1 MLDAINSIAGDAHK
15 SRARSVF
22 RLKIIN
28 ISGVAPGA
36 AWLLA
41 LLCVVFSLVTPD
53 FLSSANLRNVLLQ
66 GTILLLLALP
76 MTLIILTE
84 GLDLSMGAALSLCTV
99 VLAAVQ
105 IATGSILLGFATALL
120 VALVVGLLNG
130 ALIAVF
136 DLPPFVVTLGTL
148 GAAQGLALVAAEGRN
163 TMGVAEGLRWFWEGS
178 FLGLASPMWMAALVW
193 AAIHVLLYHTRFG
206 SRVFALGGNREAL
219 RFAGISVKW
228 SLLWV
233 YALGG
238 ACVGLAALLMTARV
252 NGGHPTVAIGLEFD
266 AIAAVA
272 VGGTAFERGKGSLG
286 GTVLGVLV
294 VGVMRNGLNLLSMP
308 SSIQVAAVGVVVIA
322 ALWVDAARG
331 RS

>member
-1 MLDAINSIAGDAHK
+1 MI
-15 SRARSVF
+15 
-22 RLKIIN
+22 
-28 ISGVAPGA
+28 PGA
-36 AWLLA
+36 AWSLA
-41 LLCVVFSLVTPD
+41 VLCMVFSLVTPD

-105 IATGSILLGFATALL
+105 IATGSILLGFASALL
-120 VALVVGLLNG
+120 VAVMVGLLNG

-178 FLGLASPMWMAALVW
+178 FLGLASPLWMAALVW
-193 AAIHVLLYHTRFG
+193 AVIHVLLYHTRFG
-206 SRVFALGGNREAL
+206 NRVFAMGGNREAL

-233 YALGG
+233 YVLGG

-252 NGGHPTVAIGLEFD
+252 NGGHPTAAIGLEFD

-308 SSIQVAAVGVVVIA
+308 SSVQVAAVGVVVIA
-322 ALWVDAARG
+322 ALWVDSARG

>member
-1 MLDAINSIAGDAHK
+1 MG
-15 SRARSVF
+15 AR
-22 RLKIIN
+22 RRIQAL
-28 ISGVAPGA
+28 PGA

-41 LLCVVFSLVTPD
+41 ILCLVFSLVSPD
-53 FLSSANLRNVLLQ
+53 FLSGANLRNVLLQ

-84 GLDLSMGAALSLCTV
+84 GLDLSMGASLSLCTV
-99 VLAAVQ
+99 VLAVVQ
-105 IATGSILLGFATALL
+105 IATGSIFLGFAAALL
-120 VALVVGLLNG
+120 AALVIGLANG
-130 ALIAVF
+130 ALIAAF

-148 GAAQGLALVAAEGRN
+148 GAAQGLALVAAEGRT
-163 TMGVAEGLRWFWEGS
+163 TMGVAAGLRWFWEGS
-178 FLGLASPMWMAALVW
+178 LLGVATPLWMAALVW
-193 AAIHVLLYHTRFG
+193 AVIHTLLYHTRFG
-206 SRVFALGGNREAL
+206 TRVFALGGNREAL
-219 RFAGISVKW
+219 RFAGVSVKW

-252 NGGHPTVAIGLEFD
+252 NGGHPTAAIGLEFD

-272 VGGTAFERGKGSLG
+272 VGGTAFERGKGNLT
-286 GTVLGVLV
+286 GTVLGVLA

-308 SSIQVAAVGVVVIA
+308 SSVQVAAVGVVVIA

-331 RS
+331 KS

>member
-1 MLDAINSIAGDAHK
+1 MNDMMNSTLADVAWT
-15 SRARSVF
+15 RATA
-22 RLKIIN
+22 RL
-28 ISGVAPGA
+28 GTVPGA

-41 LLCVVFSLVTPD
+41 LLCGVFSLAAPE
-53 FLSSANLRNVLLQ
+53 FLSGANLRNVLLQ

-84 GLDLSMGAALSLCTV
+84 GLDLSMGASLSLCTV
-99 VLAAVQ
+99 VLAVVQ
-105 IATGSILLGFATALL
+105 IATGSILLGFVAALL
-120 VALVVGLLNG
+120 MALLIGLLNG
-130 ALIAVF
+130 ALIAAF

-148 GAAQGLALVAAEGRN
+148 GAAQGLALVVAEGRT
-163 TMGVAEGLRWFWEGS
+163 TMGVAAGMAWFWEGNL
-178 FLGLASPMWMAALVW
+178 LGVAAPLWMAGLVW
-193 AAIHVLLYHTRFG
+193 GAIHTLLYHARFG
-206 SRVFALGGNREAL
+206 ARVFALGGNREAL

-238 ACVGLAALLMTARV
+238 ACVGLAALLMTARL
-252 NGGHPTVAIGLEFD
+252 NGGHPTAAIGLEFD

-272 VGGTAFERGKGSLG
+272 VGGTAFERGKGSLS
-286 GTVLGVLV
+286 GTVLGVLA

-308 SSIQVAAVGVVVIA
+308 SSVQVAAVGVVVIA

-331 RS
+331 KA